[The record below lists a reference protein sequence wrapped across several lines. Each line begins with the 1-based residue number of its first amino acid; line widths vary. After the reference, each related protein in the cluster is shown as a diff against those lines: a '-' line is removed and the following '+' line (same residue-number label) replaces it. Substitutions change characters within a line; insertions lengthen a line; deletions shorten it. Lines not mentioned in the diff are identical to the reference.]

1 MEYKFLHN
9 YLHKILH
16 ACIDGCSAINLN
28 PGVTD
33 DYSVVLPQ
41 GAVDD
46 PIGSIVT
53 FSCLDAN
60 EVLFGENNATCL
72 AGGVWSPSETPTCTG
87 KNQ

>member
-16 ACIDGCSAINLN
+16 ACIDGCSTFSLSV
-28 PGVTD
+28 GVMD
-33 DYSVVLPQ
+33 DYSVVLPE
-41 GAVDD
+41 GVVDY
-46 PIGSIVT
+46 PIGSTVT
-53 FSCLDAN
+53 FSCSGTN
-60 EVLFGENNATCL
+60 ELLFGESKSTCL